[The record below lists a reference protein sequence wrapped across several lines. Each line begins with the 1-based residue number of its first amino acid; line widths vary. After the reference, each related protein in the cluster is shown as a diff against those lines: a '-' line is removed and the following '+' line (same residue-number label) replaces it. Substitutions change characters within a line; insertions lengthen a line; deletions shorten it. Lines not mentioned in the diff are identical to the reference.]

1 MSGTSN
7 INNSVYKFELALVN
21 TKSGEEIYL
30 PIPKGAVEYLEIEDS
45 LANFGLVGLCKIS
58 NFYSILQQ
66 LKVMDVTGINC
77 MYISIKNM
85 DFAKDDNPKTSIDF
99 LSLITKNTETSK
111 NIIDKSVNFKFEDYF
126 IARTRM
132 ESIIE
137 TNINLSTVGTPGELI
152 FRLFKLSNAESVV
165 ADTDVSF
172 ISNGDIADKLVI
184 LEDDDI
190 KVSISSFYEGDKVKS
205 IYDLITELYKYCS
218 YPEHGPAVIST
229 TNIIDEG
236 GEKKRKI
243 TLRPFSSYI
252 SGFYDLYSRKEIDL
266 SKYVTEEFIV
276 GDASSSSALN
286 TNFIDSFE
294 FIRVD
299 QGDVLANKWI
309 DYIIPGS
316 GTDITKTEIG
326 TVLYTKTKEEFSRK
340 LLSNYSPN
348 LPDRDSEK
356 NINTQVVNKRV
367 GLDNILITKYVQNA
381 LMKSFIYDNTA
392 ITFTVQGNTYRE
404 AGKFIRIK
412 SKDLNDG
419 SSDPETKSVDGY
431 WFILSVKHIFKGD
444 FYTNEYVCVKLHSG
458 GPSQANTPLLDP
470 RNLPNRSPSR
480 SQIFGVLS
488 TQGERPGG
496 EPELPSG
503 DGVIEDQDILI
514 GPKTDSEA
522 SGVGPLLGSQT
533 RT

>member
-7 INNSVYKFELALVN
+7 INNSFYKFELALVN

-45 LANFGLVGLCKIS
+45 LPNFGLMGVCKIS
-58 NFYSILQQ
+58 NFYNILQQ
-66 LKVMDVTGINC
+66 LKVIDVTGINC

-85 DFAKDDNPKTSIDF
+85 DFGKDDNPKTSIDF
-99 LSLITKNTETSK
+99 FSLITKNTETSK
-111 NIIDKSVNFKFEDYF
+111 NIIDKSINLKFEDYF

-132 ESIIE
+132 ESILQIQGQADVDLKTE
-137 TNINLSTVGTPGELI
+137 GTPGELI
-152 FRLFKLSNAESVV
+152 FRLFKQSNAESVV
-165 ADTDVSF
+165 PDSDVSF
-172 ISNGDIADKLVI
+172 ISNNDIADKLVI
-184 LEDDDI
+184 LEDDGI
-190 KVSISSFYEGDKVKS
+190 KVSISNFYDGDKVKS
-205 IYDLITELYKYCS
+205 IYDLIQELYKYCYYS
-218 YPEHGPAVIST
+218 EHGPAVISS
-229 TNIIDEG
+229 TNIIDET

-243 TLRPFSSYI
+243 TLRPFSSYT
-252 SGFYDLYSRKEIDL
+252 SGFYDLYSRKATDL

-294 FIRVD
+294 FLRVD

-309 DYIIPGS
+309 DYIISGS
-316 GTDITKTEIG
+316 GSDITKTEIN

-340 LLSNYSPN
+340 LLKNYSPN
-348 LPDRDSEK
+348 LPDRGSEK
-356 NINTQVVNKRV
+356 NINTQVVNQRV
-367 GLDNILITKYVQNA
+367 KFDNKLTTKYVQNA

-404 AGKFIRIK
+404 AGKFIRII
-412 SKDLNDG
+412 SKDLNDKY
-419 SSDPETKSVDGY
+419 SELNPETKSVDGY

-458 GPSQANTPLLDP
+458 GPSGGPSQDNSPIFDIRIQP
-470 RNLPNRSPSR
+470 DGSPSR
-480 SQIFGVLS
+480 SQVTGVPAEPATLPVK
-488 TQGERPGG
+488 GEDEGG
-496 EPELPSG
+496 IEGSLFFDGPPIPPIILPQ
-503 DGVIEDQDILI
+503 E
-514 GPKTDSEA
+514 
-522 SGVGPLLGSQT
+522 